1 MLIGVKVLAGIPPLQ
16 RKPDVQRLDLWMSG
30 FFNGDSIMI
39 LSFLRFLYNII
50 ITHDARFCTL
60 GFLRSKKH
68 RGAGYHG
75 AELSVIRDNAMQ
87 FDTSNALEPI
97 KAFKAFRASCVN
109 GIGGGR

>member
-1 MLIGVKVLAGIPPLQ
+1 
-16 RKPDVQRLDLWMSG
+16 
-30 FFNGDSIMI
+30 MI